1 MQNRSSRLSKIFD
14 LAQVN
19 EKKSCEKM
27 GAAQQSLDAE
37 IDRLHELESYRR
49 SYAEKFTSQKS
60 TSAAL
65 WQDYHSFLERID
77 RAVTAQKTQILSGQ
91 ESRDAHRRRWFAE
104 RQKLESLGR
113 VVDRYRKAE
122 SVDADRQAQ
131 KSLDE
136 LTATGRF
143 VRSQHDK

>member
-1 MQNRSSRLSKIFD
+1 VRNRSSRLSKIFD
-14 LAQVN
+14 LAQVG

-37 IDRLHELESYRR
+37 IARLKELESYRR
-49 SYAEKFTSQKS
+49 SYAEKFSAQKS

-65 WQDYHSFLERID
+65 WQDYQNFLDRID
-77 RAVTAQKTQILSGQ
+77 RAVAAQKAQILSGQ
-91 ESRDAHRRRWFAE
+91 ESRDAHRRRWYAE
-104 RQKLESLGR
+104 RQKLDSLSR

-122 SVDADRQAQ
+122 SLDADRRAQ
-131 KSLDE
+131 KSVDD

-143 VRSQHDK
+143 VRSQRDD